1 MSDAAEKSPKIGP
14 KGQAVRDR
22 LAARTAKSAALH
34 DSAGERLAL
43 EVVATVDMPHPIY
56 IERAEGAR
64 MVDVDGNSY
73 IDMTMGFGPHV
84 MGHRPPPVEAALQ
97 AQLQRGWHFGIH
109 NGLQAELAGLIIE
122 ASPAADHV
130 VFANSGTEATMY
142 AMRAARAFSGKS
154 KVALFDGAYHGA
166 HDYALVKADMK
177 SPRNRPQ
184 AKVLGLGVPDAIAND
199 TMMVL
204 PYRDAATFDLIR
216 EYKQELALVMVEPVQ
231 SSNPRLDCG
240 DFLQELAAV
249 CRESEV
255 LFLLDEVI
263 TGFRLDYGGGQ
274 AYFDVTPDLAT
285 YGKAIGGGLPIG
297 AVAGRGDVM
306 AMFAGHG
313 YSGGI
318 FSGGTF
324 SGNPLTMA
332 AGTAMVTHLK
342 EKSGE
347 LYPHL
352 MREGKRLAG
361 AINGYCHA
369 ENMAAQML
377 HAGSMFH
384 LRFQE
389 GRIESARDI
398 TTDNAA
404 AEREFYLHLLNYGV
418 IVPGIHLCFISGAHG
433 SDDVDR
439 IIGAF
444 KQAFAAVREDGLL

>member
-1 MSDAAEKSPKIGP
+1 MSDAAEKAPKYGL
-14 KGQAVRDR
+14 KGRAVRER
-22 LAARTAKSAALH
+22 LAAHTAKSAALH
-34 DSAGERLAL
+34 AAAGERLAL

-64 MVDVDGNSY
+64 MVDVDGNNY

-84 MGHRPPPVEAALQ
+84 MGHRPPPVEAALA
-97 AQLQRGWHFGIH
+97 AQLQLGWHFGIH
-109 NGLQAELAGLIIE
+109 NALQGELAELIVGAAPAG
-122 ASPAADHV
+122 DHV
-130 VFANSGTEATMY
+130 VFTNSGTEATMY
-142 AMRAARAFSGKS
+142 AMRAARAFTGKT
-154 KVALFDGAYHGA
+154 KVALFDGSYHGA

-177 SPRNRPQ
+177 SARNRPQ
-184 AKVLGLGVPDAIAND
+184 PKVLGLGVPDTIAND

-204 PYRDAATFDLIR
+204 PYRDGAAFDLIR
-216 EYKQELALVMVEPVQ
+216 EYKDELALVMIEPVQ
-231 SSNPRLDCG
+231 SSNPRLDYG

-249 CRESEV
+249 CRECGV

-297 AVAGRGDVM
+297 AIAGRADVM

-332 AGTAMVTHLK
+332 AGTAMLK
-342 EKSGE
+342 YLQAEREE

-352 MREGKRLAG
+352 MQEGKRFAG
-361 AINGYCHA
+361 AINGFCQT
-369 ENMAAQML
+369 EDFPAQML
-377 HAGSMFH
+377 YAGSMFH

-389 GRIESARDI
+389 QRIESARDI
-398 TTDNAA
+398 LSEHGA

-433 SDDVDR
+433 ADDVDR
-439 IIGAF
+439 IVGAF
-444 KQAFAAVREDGLL
+444 KQAFEAIREDGLL